1 MAEARRVTVEEL
13 ASKHHGITHHVRNR
27 LQEQGVEVGAD
38 DTVEESKAAKALKG
52 WKLPVKKS

>member
-1 MAEARRVTVEEL
+1 MTEENRVTVEEL
-13 ASKHHGITHHVRNR
+13 ASKYHGVTHQVRGR